1 MLVVT
6 ILDHNF
12 NRSDFVEGCE
22 PAIKDPAIQAKFRWS
37 FSLIDFQNLLFSNFF
52 QVKPKVL
59 IL

>member
-22 PAIKDPAIQAKFRWS
+22 PAIKDPAIQA
-37 FSLIDFQNLLFSNFF
+37 
-52 QVKPKVL
+52 
-59 IL
+59 